1 MKLALLC
8 ALKKITEV
16 ILHNGTYPA
25 EIQAPR
31 TVIEGNLMW
40 TVPCDCKRRLGYYK
54 NEENRSL
61 ATWKLTNKSWSARS
75 RTTAA
80 SEVIS
85 QTNNTQTIYK
95 HKQKQPVPLASSSVC
110 WGYDGPTATTIPQER
125 RGHKLAVS
133 FKTGGC
139 PNSLQCIASLR
150 LTCTP
155 YVFYETLRFTVK
167 RK

>member
-31 TVIEGNLMW
+31 TIIEVNLMW

-61 ATWKLTNKSWSARS
+61 ATWKLTNKS
-75 RTTAA
+75 
-80 SEVIS
+80 
-85 QTNNTQTIYK
+85 
-95 HKQKQPVPLASSSVC
+95 
-110 WGYDGPTATTIPQER
+110 
-125 RGHKLAVS
+125 
-133 FKTGGC
+133 
-139 PNSLQCIASLR
+139 
-150 LTCTP
+150 
-155 YVFYETLRFTVK
+155 
-167 RK
+167 